1 MWSIIGILCG
11 GLLLGRVLRRMDF
24 LKYAGKAISLTI
36 YLMLFV
42 LGLSIGADENIIGNF
57 GEIGLLSL
65 SFAVAG
71 VAGSVLLASLVYRFF
86 YSGLP
91 RGGQPEDGEAGKGG
105 SALKGSLLTVGVFL
119 TGVLCGYF
127 SLINP
132 GFLGDKASIIILHVL
147 MLLVGISIGRDPEI
161 MAIAGSIDFKIL
173 LLPLATIAGTL
184 LFTAI
189 AGFWSGKWSLTD
201 CLAVGSGFGYYSLSS
216 VLISEYKVAGI
227 GAAAAAEL
235 AAIALLTNVFR
246 ELITLLG
253 APLLYKISPF
263 APIASAGVTSIDVAL
278 PVILKAGGNSL
289 LPFSIIHGV
298 IVDFSSPFFVIL
310 FCSL

>member
-1 MWSIIGILCG
+1 MWSIIGVLCA
-11 GLLLGRVLRRMDF
+11 GLLLGRVLCGLAL
-24 LKYAGKAISLTI
+24 LKHTGKAISLTI

-42 LGLSIGADENIIGNF
+42 LGLSIGADDNIIGNF

-71 VAGSVLLASLVYRFF
+71 IAGSVILASLVYRFF
-86 YSGLP
+86 YKGMNKEERSGDAQT
-91 RGGQPEDGEAGKGG
+91 RSG
-105 SALKGSLLTVGVFL
+105 SALKGSLITVGVFL
-119 TGVLCGYF
+119 LGVLAGYF
-127 SLINP
+127 SIIDP
-132 GFLGDKASIIILHVL
+132 EFLGQKASIIILHLL
-147 MLLVGISIGRDPEI
+147 MLLVGVSIGRDPEI
-161 MAIAGSIDFKIL
+161 MAIARSIDFKIL

-184 LFTAI
+184 LFTAVVSI
-189 AGFWSGKWSLTD
+189 WTGKWSLAD

-235 AAIALLTNVFR
+235 ATIALLTNVFR

-253 APLLYKISPF
+253 APFLYKISPF